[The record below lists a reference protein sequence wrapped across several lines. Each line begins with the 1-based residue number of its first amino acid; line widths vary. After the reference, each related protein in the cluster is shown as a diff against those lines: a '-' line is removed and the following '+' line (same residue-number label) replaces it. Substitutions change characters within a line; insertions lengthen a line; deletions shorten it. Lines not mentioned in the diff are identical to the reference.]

1 MPWASLV
8 LTLPSVPTDTPGKRA
23 SPRRTQQVG
32 CLGLWPGEHHKRRLG
47 LRLLI
52 EEKVRQTPESFLD
65 RGKGSPDARGF
76 SVSRKCQSDARPE
89 PRGFFFIVEKKP
101 YQDQSAGGARKRHV
115 FCAVCPYRPA
125 GQDRKSKTKLLSFLP
140 F

>member
-8 LTLPSVPTDTPGKRA
+8 LTLPSVPTDPPGKRA

-32 CLGLWPGEHHKRRLG
+32 CLGLWPGEHHKRRLR

-65 RGKGSPDARGF
+65 RGKALLDPTIRSPEGSFLSWKRNPIRTRA
-76 SVSRKCQSDARPE
+76 PE
-89 PRGFFFIVEKKP
+89 ALASGT
-101 YQDQSAGGARKRHV
+101 V
-115 FCAVCPYRPA
+115 FVPFAHI
-125 GQDRKSKTKLLSFLP
+125 DRLVRIGKVKTKLFSFLP